1 VSRDVARSPVDQLV
15 RSAVHMSTRAATPAL
30 WITEADVTALLDVHA
45 AIAAVEGA
53 LRAEAG
59 GAAQNLLKTYIAWG
73 SGGTLHA
80 LGGALPASGVVG
92 SKTWAHTAG
101 GATPLL
107 VLFDATTGG
116 LCAVI
121 EAFALG
127 QLRTG
132 ATAGVATRW
141 LAAEDASTFAL
152 IGSGKQAMAQVAAVL
167 AVRPGCT
174 VRVFSPTAAHREAL
188 AARVREVFAVEASA
202 AASLG
207 EAVDGAAIVT
217 LATRAR
223 TPFLY
228 ARALARGTHVNA
240 IGAITPDRAELA
252 GDVFDRCSVVAA
264 DSVPAVQQL
273 SREFRE
279 YYGGREWTAVVPLS
293 QVVGELR
300 RRRPDTDLT
309 LFKAMGAGLA
319 DVAVGVEVLERARRA
334 GRGRRLEQPVPA
346 EIDWGRRELRP
357 PAARC
362 ADADERRK

>member
-1 VSRDVARSPVDQLV
+1 M
-15 RSAVHMSTRAATPAL
+15 SARAATPAL
-30 WITEADVTALLDVHA
+30 WITEADVTALLDMHA
-45 AIAAVEGA
+45 AIAAVERA
-53 LRAEAG
+53 LQAEAS
-59 GAAQNLLKTYIAWG
+59 GAAQNLLKTYTQWG
-73 SGGTLHA
+73 TGGTLHA
-80 LGGALPASGVVG
+80 LGGALLPSDVVG
-92 SKTWAHTAG
+92 TKTWAHTAG

-107 VLFDATTGG
+107 VLFDAATGA

-141 LAAEDASTFAL
+141 LATETARTFAL

-188 AARVREVFAVEASA
+188 AARVREVFAVEAATAGSID
-202 AASLG
+202 

-223 TPFLY
+223 TPFLR
-228 ARALARGTHVNA
+228 AQALARDAHVNA

-252 GDVFDRCSVVAA
+252 ADVFDRCSVVAA
-264 DSVPAVQQL
+264 DSIPAVQQL

-279 YYGGREWTAVVPLS
+279 HYGGRDWTAVVPLS
-293 QVVGELR
+293 QIVGGALP
-300 RRRPDTDLT
+300 RRPDSDLT
-309 LFKAMGAGLA
+309 LFKAMGAGIA
-319 DVAVGVEVLERARRA
+319 DVAVGVEVLECARHV
-334 GRGRRLEQPVPA
+334 GRGRRLEQPVPS
-346 EIDWGRRELRP
+346 EIDWGRIRTASGDPLR
-357 PAARC
+357 
-362 ADADERRK
+362 